1 MKKYIFLQNAI
12 ELMALLLSGKRIEG
26 ALYIDKGT
34 GRLTFKAYQRHRI
47 LHKDK
52 LVKRLEHGW
61 VKESRKRIKV
71 YESVPKNLGM
81 VRVMSVIDRE
91 VKTAKDAL
99 IDRELDKMIFG

>member
-1 MKKYIFLQNAI
+1 MKKFIFLQNAI

-34 GRLTFKAYQRHRI
+34 GRLTFKAYLRHRI
-47 LHKDK
+47 LHEDK

-71 YESVPKNLGM
+71 YESVPKDLGM